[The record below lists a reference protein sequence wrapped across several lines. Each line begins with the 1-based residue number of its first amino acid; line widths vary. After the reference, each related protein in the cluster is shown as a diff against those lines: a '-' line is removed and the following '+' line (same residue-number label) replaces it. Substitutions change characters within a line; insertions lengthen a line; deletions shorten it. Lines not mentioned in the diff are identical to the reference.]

1 MTETFNNIEKAL
13 EKHFSLHDV
22 VEMMDLL
29 HKYREY
35 EHKLIRYYSEDDFT
49 DFLNEYKKEINNE
62 NNN

>member
-22 VEMMDLL
+22 AGMMDLL

-35 EHKLIRYYSEDDFT
+35 EHKLVRNYSEDDFN
-49 DFLNEYKKEINNE
+49 DFLKETYGEHKN
-62 NNN
+62 

>member
-1 MTETFNNIEKAL
+1 MTEKFDNIEKAL

-35 EHKLIRYYSEDDFT
+35 EHRLINNYSEDDFN
-49 DFLNEYKKEINNE
+49 DFLKATYGNHKN
-62 NNN
+62 

>member
-22 VEMMDLL
+22 GAMMDLL

-49 DFLNEYKKEINNE
+49 DFLKETICT
-62 NNN
+62 

>member
-1 MTETFNNIEKAL
+1 MTESFSNIEKAL

-35 EHKLIRYYSEDDFT
+35 EHRLINNYSEDDFN
-49 DFLNEYKKEINNE
+49 DFLKATYGNHKN
-62 NNN
+62 